1 MFLVELQPN
10 KVVIAF
16 DDFLMTTREQENKNQ
31 RKKNTKSMPRMTM
44 RNNS

>member
-16 DDFLMTTREQENKNQ
+16 DDFLMTTREQEDRNQ
-31 RKKNTKSMPRMTM
+31 RKKEPQNPGLG
-44 RNNS
+44 